1 MSSFARAV
9 AVTQTKE
16 ARRTN
21 LTTDNI
27 HFTVF
32 PMIRSFKHRG
42 LKRLYERGDRSGIR
56 PDLVDTVQEIL
67 TILDEAAAPQAL
79 NLPGYRLHPL
89 KGDLQGF
96 WSVTVRANWR
106 IKFRFEATDA
116 LDVELI
122 DYH

>member
-1 MSSFARAV
+1 
-9 AVTQTKE
+9 
-16 ARRTN
+16 
-21 LTTDNI
+21 
-27 HFTVF
+27 
-32 PMIRSFKHRG
+32 MIRSFKHRG

-96 WSVTVRANWR
+96 WSVTVRANWC
-106 IKFRFEATDA
+106 IKFRFEGTDA
-116 LDVELI
+116 FEVELI